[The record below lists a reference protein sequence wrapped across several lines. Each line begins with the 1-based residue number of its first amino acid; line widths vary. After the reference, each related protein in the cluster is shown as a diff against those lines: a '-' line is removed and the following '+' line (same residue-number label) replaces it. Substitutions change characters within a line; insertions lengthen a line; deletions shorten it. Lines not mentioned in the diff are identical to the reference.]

1 MEKEIEMINKIIVEA
16 VMHGADSGGSY
27 DSNEKNLIG
36 TMKDWLEFKGLSNKY
51 GVEKNSE
58 VVTRYR
64 TILIVPQIVPND
76 YDLSWLENLS

>member
-36 TMKDWLEFKGLSNKY
+36 TMKDWLEFKGLSNRY

-64 TILIVPQIVPND
+64 TTLIVPQIVL
-76 YDLSWLENLS
+76 YDLSWIENLSI

>member
-1 MEKEIEMINKIIVEA
+1 MTKEIEIINKIIVEA

-27 DSNEKNLIG
+27 DSNEKNLTGSI
-36 TMKDWLEFKGLSNKY
+36 KDWLELKGLSDIY

-64 TILIVPQIVPND
+64 TTLIVPQIVPH
-76 YDLSWLENLS
+76 DLSWIDNLN

>member
-36 TMKDWLEFKGLSNKY
+36 TMKDWLEFKGLSNRY

-64 TILIVPQIVPND
+64 TTLIVPQIVLH
-76 YDLSWLENLS
+76 DLSWIENLSI